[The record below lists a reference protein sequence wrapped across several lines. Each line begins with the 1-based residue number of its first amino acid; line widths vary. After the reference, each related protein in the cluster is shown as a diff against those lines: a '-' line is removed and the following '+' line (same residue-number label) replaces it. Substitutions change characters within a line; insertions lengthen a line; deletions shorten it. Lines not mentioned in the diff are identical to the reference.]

1 MGWKSTLATPIA
13 KILQR
18 RVQHAARN
26 PHAAQQKIL
35 DQLRSKG
42 QQTAFGKEHGLA
54 ELHTQKDLARLVPV
68 RDYEGL
74 KHYFD
79 RVVAGEEDV
88 LWPGRPAYFAK
99 TSGTTSGVKYIPITK
114 DSLPNHF
121 GSARNALFNYFG
133 RTGKGQWL
141 DGKMIFLSGSPKLD
155 DKHGVP
161 IGRLSGISNHLIP
174 AWVKRGQL
182 PSYETNCIEDWETKL
197 DAIVKETV
205 GQDLRLISGIPPWVQ
220 MYFERLL
227 AVTGKTRVLDIFPNF
242 SVFVY
247 GGVNYE
253 PYRAQIENL
262 IGGRIDSVETFPAS
276 EGFIAFQDGEP
287 GEGLLLNVDSGIY
300 FEFVPLEE
308 ADQQFP
314 TRLSLREVEL
324 GKNYALVLSSN
335 AGLWGYA
342 IGDTVEFVSLNPFR
356 IKVSGRVKHYI
367 SAFGEHVIG
376 KEVEAA
382 MHAAVKEHGGRVT
395 EFHVAPQVNPP
406 TGEAPYHEWFIEF
419 AELPSVS
426 TSVSDPTSQI
436 SNPDFVPTGV
446 SVPTSQIS
454 NLTSHISDPTSAFAK
469 TLDLEMQRQNIY
481 YADLIE
487 GKVLQ
492 PLKITVVEQGAFR
505 RYMESQGK
513 LGGQNKVPRLGN
525 DRKVA
530 DVLG

>member
-1 MGWKSTLATPIA
+1 MGWKSTLAYPIA
-13 KILQR
+13 KVLQQ
-18 RVQHAARN
+18 RVKSAAKN
-26 PHAAQQKIL
+26 PYAVQQKIL
-35 DQLRSKG
+35 DQLRTKG
-42 QQTAFGKEHGLA
+42 QQTAFGKDHGLS
-54 ELHTQKDLARLVPV
+54 ELRSHADLSRLVPI

-74 KHYFD
+74 KSYFD
-79 RVVAGEEDV
+79 RVVAGERDV
-88 LWPGRPAYFAK
+88 LWPGLPAYFAK
-99 TSGTTSGVKYIPITK
+99 TSGTTSGVKYIPITH

-121 GSARNALFNYFG
+121 GTARNALFNYFG
-133 RTGKGQWL
+133 RTGKGAWL
-141 DGKMIFLSGSPKLD
+141 DGKMIFLSGSPELEMKNGIPL
-155 DKHGVP
+155 
-161 IGRLSGISNHLIP
+161 GRLSGISNHLIP

-197 DAIVKETV
+197 DAIVEETV

-227 AVTGKTRVLDIFPNF
+227 AVTGKNHVLDIFPNF

-253 PYRAQIENL
+253 PYRGQIENL
-262 IGGRIDSVETFPAS
+262 IGGRIDSVETYPAS

-300 FEFVPLEE
+300 FEFVPLAEAHEE
-308 ADQQFP
+308 HP

-324 GKNYALVLSSN
+324 GKDYAVILTSN

-356 IKVSGRVKHYI
+356 IKVSGRVKHFI

-376 KEVEAA
+376 KEVEMAMQAA
-382 MHAAVKEHGGRVT
+382 INKHGGRVT

-406 TGEAPYHEWFIEF
+406 VDEAPFHEWFIEF
-419 AELPSVS
+419 AELPSGLGNS
-426 TSVSDPTSQI
+426 IKFPHPPSRLLHSDGIPI
-436 SNPDFVPTGV
+436 SIRNSKFEIHHTD
-446 SVPTSQIS
+446 
-454 NLTSHISDPTSAFAK
+454 SAFAK
-469 TLDLEMQRQNIY
+469 TLNQEMLRQNIY
-481 YADLIE
+481 YADLIA

-492 PLKITVVEQGAFR
+492 ALKITVVKQGAFR

-525 DRKVA
+525 DRKIA
-530 DVLG
+530 DVLS